1 LQGKGLNAY
10 EALLERDAIE
20 NALVV
25 ATPGS
30 SPGGSN
36 PGDEGQERRLW
47 IATSAFGL
55 LAMTFHSNAAHSNI
69 PRPSVSLIASLVSR
83 NSTLRELKKRQAA
96 TNSGA
101 SFRPLWWRAG
111 AALSDDQR

>member
-25 ATPGS
+25 AIPGS

-55 LAMTFHSNAAHSNI
+55 LAMTFHSNAAHFDV

-83 NSTLRELKKRQAA
+83 NSTLRELKNGKPRKI
-96 TNSGA
+96 
-101 SFRPLWWRAG
+101 
-111 AALSDDQR
+111 AALPFVLYGGAPACR